1 MNCPKCHKVLK
12 EQGIQCPHCGIYFAK
27 YAKYHV
33 VDDDTQPETLP
44 DNIKIYDDEEI
55 GEEINPYLAIF
66 FEDAQRDNSLVLVG
80 RSIVFI
86 ALTLWGW
93 LIINSGMDEYAFGE
107 GFLHLINTPFH
118 EAGHVIFRVFGEYM
132 HSLGGTLGQLLM
144 PLICMGT
151 LLFKTRDPFGAS
163 VCLWWFGENF
173 LDITPYMADARALE
187 QPLLGG
193 NIGYKSPYGFHDW
206 EYLLTEIDLI
216 EYDLIFAKTTYIM
229 GSVIMILS
237 LLWAAVILFK
247 QYKTV
252 SES

>member
-1 MNCPKCHKVLK
+1 MICPKCHKELQ
-12 EQGIQCPHCGIYFAK
+12 EQGIQCPHCGVYFAK
-27 YAKYHV
+27 YAKYHAT
-33 VDDDTQPETLP
+33 DEMQSETLP
-44 DNIKIYDDEEI
+44 DNIRIYEDDAAEEM
-55 GEEINPYLAIF
+55 NPYSALF
-66 FEDAQRDNSLVLVG
+66 FDDAQRDNSAALLG

-93 LIINSGMDEYAFGE
+93 LIINSGMEEYAFGE

-118 EAGHVIFRVFGEYM
+118 EAGHVIFRAFGEYM
-132 HSLGGTLGQLLM
+132 HSLGGTLGQLLI

-151 LLFKTRDPFGAS
+151 LLIKTRDPFGAS

-173 LDITPYMADARALE
+173 LDIAPYMADARALDL
-187 QPLLGG
+187 PLLGG
-193 NIGYKSPYGFHDW
+193 NVGHSSPYGFHDW

-216 EYDLIFAKTTYIM
+216 EYDLILAKATYIT

-237 LLWAAVILFK
+237 LLWAGYLLFK
-247 QYKTV
+247 QYKAV